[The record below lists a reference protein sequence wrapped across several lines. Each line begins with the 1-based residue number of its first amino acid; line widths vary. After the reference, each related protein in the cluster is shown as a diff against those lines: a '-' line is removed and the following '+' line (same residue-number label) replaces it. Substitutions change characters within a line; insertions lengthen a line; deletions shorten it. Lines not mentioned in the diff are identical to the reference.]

1 MTCINCPD
9 GGQLCGSAPEVS
21 QCPVFERD
29 KEKCPPGWCW
39 VHKHVCS
46 GEELSVW
53 MNPDLRKIYYNE
65 YKPWHENKCAC
76 NDHP

>member
-1 MTCINCPD
+1 
-9 GGQLCGSAPEVS
+9 
-21 QCPVFERD
+21 
-29 KEKCPPGWCW
+29 

-53 MNPDLRKIYYNE
+53 MNPDLRKIYYND

-76 NDHP
+76 NGHP